1 MRFDEVEN
9 ILEEEIKTP
18 KFLRFF
24 YSKWKNHPV
33 PHVVVLDPHY
43 CWNHG
48 VKKDDVDDIL
58 AYNVDLSDNRK
69 QARKNIK
76 EIMEF
81 ASMLDKNSQD
91 VYKRIKEFYPD
102 SLKYIRRYKR
112 DGVKFLRVK
121 DGHFW
126 KKISIDEL

>member
-1 MRFDEVEN
+1 
-9 ILEEEIKTP
+9 
-18 KFLRFF
+18 
-24 YSKWKNHPV
+24 
-33 PHVVVLDPHY
+33 
-43 CWNHG
+43 
-48 VKKDDVDDIL
+48 
-58 AYNVDLSDNRK
+58 
-69 QARKNIK
+69 
-76 EIMEF
+76 MEF

-112 DGVKFLRVK
+112 DGIKFLRVK